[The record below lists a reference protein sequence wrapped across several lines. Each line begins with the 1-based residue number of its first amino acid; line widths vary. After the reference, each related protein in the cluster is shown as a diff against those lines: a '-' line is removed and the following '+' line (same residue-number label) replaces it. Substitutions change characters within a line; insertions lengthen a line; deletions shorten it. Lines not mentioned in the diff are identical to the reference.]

1 MEADWISTGD
11 LGEITEN
18 GALKVIDRVSNVYK
32 LTQGEQ
38 IHPLKLEH
46 IYMQSEFVNQI
57 YVHGDDSK
65 DYLVGIV
72 VLNKAYA
79 DRLIAERNPPKA
91 APTITVDPPA
101 EGETKPEET
110 LEQAPEDAPAQVDY
124 TEILGDM
131 KVKLVVFDDLTRL
144 ASFHK
149 LAPEEHLKNIE
160 LTMDNLSPC

>member
-1 MEADWISTGD
+1 MSTGD
-11 LGEITEN
+11 LGEIMEN
-18 GALKVIDRVSNVYK
+18 GALKVIDRIENVYK

-46 IYMQSEFVNQI
+46 IFMQSEFVSQI

-65 DYLVGIV
+65 DYLVGVV

-79 DRLIAERNPPKA
+79 DRLVAERNLAKA
-91 APTITVDPPA
+91 TPTITVEPPV
-101 EGETKPEET
+101 EGEPKPEET
-110 LEQAPEDAPAQVDY
+110 PEQVPEEAPVEVDY

-131 KVKLVVFDDLTRL
+131 KVRLVVFDDLTRL

-160 LTMDNLSPC
+160 LTMDNLSPF

>member
-18 GALKVIDRVSNVYK
+18 GALKVLDRVSNVFK

-46 IYMQSEFVNQI
+46 IYMQSEFVSQI
-57 YVHGDDSK
+57 FVHGEDSK

-79 DRLIAERNPPKA
+79 DRLVAERDPPKA
-91 APTITVDPPA
+91 TPSITVDPA
-101 EGETKPEET
+101 VEGEAKPEET
-110 LEQAPEDAPAQVDY
+110 PGQAQEIAP
-124 TEILGDM
+124 I
-131 KVKLVVFDDLTRL
+131 
-144 ASFHK
+144 
-149 LAPEEHLKNIE
+149 
-160 LTMDNLSPC
+160 